1 MTDPSD
7 PSDPSGPPATP
18 GGVPTCYRHPDRETY
33 VRCQRC
39 ERPICPDCMRDASV
53 GFQCPDC
60 VKEGAKATR
69 QGLLPYGG
77 KRSGDPRLTSFV
89 LIGINAAVWLAIL
102 ATGWAKSTLV
112 DRLAL
117 LPTGTCTSQDN
128 PGQFYPRVDSS
139 AVCDTVADGQ
149 WFPGVSEGAYW
160 QLFTSMFSQVEI
172 WHIGLN
178 MAVLWFLG
186 PQLESILGRVRFVA
200 LYLVAGLAGSVCVY
214 WFADENT
221 ATLGA
226 SGAIFGLM
234 GALLVVLHKIGGNIQ
249 AIVPWLVVNA
259 VFTFL
264 VPGVS
269 WQGHLGGFLGGLVV
283 TGAIVYAPKANR
295 ARLQTLGVTV
305 VVVLLAAATV
315 ARTAVLA

>member
-1 MTDPSD
+1 MTD

-39 ERPICPDCMRDASV
+39 EKPICPDCMRDASV

-102 ATGWAKSTLV
+102 ATGWTKSTLIYV
-112 DRLAL
+112 LAL
-117 LPTGTCTSQDN
+117 SPRGVCGSRSEAGTYDLASERACALRTDP
-128 PGQFYPRVDSS
+128 PG
-139 AVCDTVADGQ
+139 DGR